1 MLRGPYN
8 FEGMPE
14 MNKKMHFK
22 DKIAFITGGSR
33 GIGNSIALALA
44 KAGISV
50 ALTYKDNKELAEEAV
65 KKIIAS
71 GGEAF
76 AVKMLAES
84 SQSIKDAIK
93 KARQALGPISI
104 LVNNAAI
111 SQEKPF
117 QDLNETDWDYMLAVN
132 LKGPF
137 LCSQES
143 VSDMQ
148 KLGWGRI
155 INISS
160 IGGQLGGTRQVHY
173 AVSKAGLICLTRS
186 LARIY
191 SVKGI
196 TVNAVAPGLVD
207 TDMSS
212 QEIKSEFGK
221 EKIKNIPIGRIAT
234 VQEIANVVVFLA
246 SDAAGYITG
255 QTINVNG
262 GMYLG

>member
-1 MLRGPYN
+1 MK
-8 FEGMPE
+8 
-14 MNKKMHFK
+14 NKVHFK
-22 DKIAFITGGSR
+22 DKVAFITGGSR
-33 GIGNSIALALA
+33 GVGYGIALALA
-44 KAGISV
+44 EAGVPV
-50 ALTYKDNKELAEEAV
+50 ALTYKENKNLAEKAV
-65 KKIIAS
+65 KNIIAS
-71 GGEAF
+71 GGTAF
-76 AVKMLAES
+76 AVKMTLES
-84 SQSIKDAIK
+84 SLSI
-93 KARQALGPISI
+93 RQAIAKTRKTLGPISI

-111 SQEKPF
+111 SQEKSF
-117 QDLNETDWDYMLAVN
+117 QNLSDADWDYMLAVN
-132 LKGPF
+132 LRGPF
-137 LCSQES
+137 VCCQES
-143 VSDMQ
+143 LPDMQ

-160 IGGQLGGTRQVHY
+160 VGGQWGGTKQVHY

-191 SVKGI
+191 GSCGI

-212 QEIKSEFGK
+212 REIKSEFGK

-234 VQEIANVVVFLA
+234 VEEIAGVVVFLA
-246 SDAAGYITG
+246 SDAASYITG